1 MEEITLDD
9 NHQVKDCF
17 LILPL
22 PIDKRQ
28 LLLNEEMRELLL
40 SAHYRVIKE
49 YTMKIGKNP
58 KYLFSINQLN
68 ELRYETETETEISP
82 FKLVIG
88 AHLSPKQGMNLEE
101 LFKCQVVDKFDLVL
115 EIFDMRAM
123 SEESK
128 LQIELAQL
136 KYERPRKRLRL
147 MHQLGLEGAWHT
159 ERSGFGGTGES
170 PLNLFDANMTKK
182 EAFLRKKLSLL
193 KNQRE
198 KRRESRKRRH
208 YDSLYCTMCGYT
220 SAGKSTL
227 INSLTNSRTS
237 SVSSRLFETL
247 DTRICG
253 FHLDDLA
260 IFVTDTIGFIE
271 DLPTFLIDSFKSTL
285 EESLAADI
293 IFIIVDASEPIDYI
307 LQKSR
312 VSIQTIAEL
321 NPQNHRVLVL
331 NKNDL
336 ISPEANEERLR
347 ILKKEFHDLKIISVS
362 AINDISPLIT
372 ELSNYRPKK
381 RYKCSYSPNHKFRA
395 FCYEFTN
402 VEHES
407 FKSNDWEMIISIRK
421 PDYGVEIL
429 KQRAISLGVQLVLE
443 VI

>member
-58 KYLFSINQLN
+58 KYLFSIHQLN
-68 ELRYETETETEISP
+68 ELRYETETETKIFP
-82 FKLVIG
+82 FKLVVG

-182 EAFLRKKLSLL
+182 EAFLKKKLSLL

-227 INSLTNSRTS
+227 INSLTNSKTS
-237 SVSSRLFETL
+237 RQGYKYNTG
-247 DTRICG
+247 T
-253 FHLDDLA
+253 
-260 IFVTDTIGFIE
+260 
-271 DLPTFLIDSFKSTL
+271 
-285 EESLAADI
+285 
-293 IFIIVDASEPIDYI
+293 
-307 LQKSR
+307 
-312 VSIQTIAEL
+312 
-321 NPQNHRVLVL
+321 
-331 NKNDL
+331 NKDG
-336 ISPEANEERLR
+336 S
-347 ILKKEFHDLKIISVS
+347 K
-362 AINDISPLIT
+362 
-372 ELSNYRPKK
+372 
-381 RYKCSYSPNHKFRA
+381 
-395 FCYEFTN
+395 
-402 VEHES
+402 
-407 FKSNDWEMIISIRK
+407 
-421 PDYGVEIL
+421 
-429 KQRAISLGVQLVLE
+429 
-443 VI
+443 